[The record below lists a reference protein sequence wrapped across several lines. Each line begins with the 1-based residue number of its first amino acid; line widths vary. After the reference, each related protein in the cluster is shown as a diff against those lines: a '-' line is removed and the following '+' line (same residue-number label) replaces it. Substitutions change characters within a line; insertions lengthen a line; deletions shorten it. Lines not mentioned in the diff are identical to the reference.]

1 MSHIRFCALLS
12 GRQHH
17 RHGRHVLHQL
27 PCWAGRNDAGGLFR
41 PRVAGF
47 FSLGSGNHCSRW
59 PKFWFGWSTKVFMH
73 QWSTK
78 VVMDPA
84 FESTNWLIQKLH
96 WLFSVPVFDAISMT
110 TRMIILKELVSKTT
124 ADWWWLVAMT
134 GLWLSRNTWEWN
146 VIIPTDDWLINI
158 FQRGRLKPPTSH
170 SHMFF
175 FNKWDTPLGGLT

>member
-1 MSHIRFCALLS
+1 
-12 GRQHH
+12 
-17 RHGRHVLHQL
+17 
-27 PCWAGRNDAGGLFR
+27 
-41 PRVAGF
+41 
-47 FSLGSGNHCSRW
+47 
-59 PKFWFGWSTKVFMH
+59 MH

-134 GLWLSRNTWEWN
+134 GWHDFPETVGNGI
-146 VIIPTDDWLINI
+146 IIPTDELIFFGGGETTNQVKMI
-158 FQRGRLKPPTSH
+158 YIYMTFHRLPHTTSRIII
-170 SHMFF
+170 SRRAM
-175 FNKWDTPLGGLT
+175 KWWNMLGNTQEREG

>member
-1 MSHIRFCALLS
+1 MLSWAKWCRWPFSSSQDFQFGLREALLKMA
-12 GRQHH
+12 QNLLIH
-17 RHGRHVLHQL
+17 
-27 PCWAGRNDAGGLFR
+27 
-41 PRVAGF
+41 
-47 FSLGSGNHCSRW
+47 
-59 PKFWFGWSTKVFMH
+59 KVFMH

-175 FNKWDTPLGGLT
+175 FQ